1 MRIFGRFLY
10 ALFAVG
16 IFLLAF
22 SFSTIKMREAY
33 YEDIFGGSLTDEASD
48 LPEFY
53 YFYASFPDYHKSE
66 PVVNIDQSG
75 YQIRAYEIARIIKDD
90 QDEFS
95 SIEEYLFFIVYHEQ
109 VGELD
114 KVNTIKLHNNDSG
127 ESFDI
132 DLIRYQGLDILSS
145 VNAESSM
152 FLVEKGEIDL
162 ENNYN
167 LIQLKDTE
175 NNTITESALNLSEE
189 DFTIKDKL
197 TVFYN
202 EYNEFPTYENIH
214 LLEDSS
220 IQPKE
225 QVVTTNN
232 YLVDEYIYIMGIV
245 MGAYFLILIFSTYFI
260 FFKKRKEK
268 RKPYE

>member
-22 SFSTIKMREAY
+22 QFSIYQMRLEY
-33 YEDIFGGSLTDEASD
+33 YQDIFGESLEDEDSD

-53 YFYASFPDYHKSE
+53 YFYAAFPDYHKSE
-66 PVVNIDQSG
+66 PVININQDG
-75 YQIRAYEIARIIKDD
+75 YQVRAYEIARSFEEDD
-90 QDEFS
+90 ELLV
-95 SIEEYLFFIVYHEQ
+95 EEYLFFLIYHQ
-109 VGELD
+109 DLD
-114 KVNTIKLHNNDSG
+114 QLEEVDIIRLMNDDDG
-127 ESFDI
+127 DYFNI
-132 DLIRYQGLDILSS
+132 NLIRYQGLEILTS

-152 FLVEKGEIDL
+152 FLVSKEEMDL
-162 ENNYN
+162 ANNYD
-167 LIQLKDTE
+167 LLQLKDSD
-175 NNTITESALNLSEE
+175 NRSIIESALTLDESN
-189 DFTIKDKL
+189 FTIKEELED
-197 TVFYN
+197 FYN
-202 EYNEFPTYENIH
+202 AYDELPTHETIH
-214 LLEDSS
+214 LLGDTD

-232 YLVDEYIYIMGIV
+232 YLVDEYIYIMGLV